1 MNDSD
6 FQKLCESIK
15 QAGEIKKGLRK
26 PSRVVETNPNYW
38 DCECESNYIH
48 KKTETKHC
56 VKCDAH
62 EDEQPDS
69 IQSEVSSLPKI
80 DEN

>member
-1 MNDSD
+1 M
-6 FQKLCESIK
+6 IK
-15 QAGEIKKGLRK
+15 
-26 PSRVVETNPNYW
+26 TNPNYW

-56 VKCDAH
+56 VKCDTY

-69 IQSEVSSLPKI
+69 REDEIKDIQTKK
-80 DEN
+80 

>member
-1 MNDSD
+1 MILLNAD
-6 FQKLCESIK
+6 
-15 QAGEIKKGLRK
+15 
-26 PSRVVETNPNYW
+26 YW

-56 VKCDAH
+56 VKCDTY

-69 IQSEVSSLPKI
+69 RQEEI
-80 DEN
+80 DDLQTI